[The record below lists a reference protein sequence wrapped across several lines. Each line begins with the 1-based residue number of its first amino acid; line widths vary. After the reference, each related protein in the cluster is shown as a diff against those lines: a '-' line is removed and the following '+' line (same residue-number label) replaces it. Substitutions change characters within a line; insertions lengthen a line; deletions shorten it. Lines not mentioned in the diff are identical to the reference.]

1 MILKSFSKINLSL
14 NVNQKLKKSGLHEIQ
29 TYFCLINLFDKITI
43 TKIKGTKDIIKFKGK
58 FAKYIKKR
66 NNSVSDTLNILRK
79 QKVISNYYLV
89 IINKKIPVFAG
100 LGGGTSN
107 ATSLIQYFY
116 KGRINKSLLRNFNQ
130 TIGSDL
136 QLFLY
141 NKAFLKN
148 LKTVISLK
156 KKFSLYFLLVY
167 PNVISS
173 TKYVYSKVKKYTLKS
188 QFSSKSVTNK
198 SKFINFLKKKNN
210 DLQSIVE
217 KKYPIIKNLTAEIH
231 IKKGCYFSR
240 MTGSGS
246 VCYGVFKSKK
256 TAKDALVQLKLKY
269 PKFWFLV
276 TKTI

>member
-130 TIGSDL
+130 TVGSDL

-141 NKAFLKN
+141 NQAFLKN

-198 SKFINFLKKKNN
+198 SKFINFLKKK
-210 DLQSIVE
+210 
-217 KKYPIIKNLTAEIH
+217 K
-231 IKKGCYFSR
+231 
-240 MTGSGS
+240 
-246 VCYGVFKSKK
+246 
-256 TAKDALVQLKLKY
+256 
-269 PKFWFLV
+269 
-276 TKTI
+276 